1 MLLYS
6 PISAVGACSSKIIA
20 CSNKIYAYSNVYT
33 TAFNLNMKTVK
44 KAFMMGGGSRIFFGM
59 MKHVACFAGWFILR
73 VFFERPGNYCHS
85 WADTFN
91 EILLKKYRS
100 LWSRAKSMRHGV
112 VNWWKRKFF
121 IFV

>member
-44 KAFMMGGGSRIFFGM
+44 KAFMMEGGRAFFWYDE
-59 MKHVACFAGWFILR
+59 ARR
-73 VFFERPGNYCHS
+73 VFCRLVYSESFFRAAGK
-85 WADTFN
+85 
-91 EILLKKYRS
+91 LLPF
-100 LWSRAKSMRHGV
+100 LGW
-112 VNWWKRKFF
+112 
-121 IFV
+121 I

>member
-44 KAFMMGGGSRIFFGM
+44 KAFMMEGGRAFFWYDE
-59 MKHVACFAGWFILR
+59 ARR
-73 VFFERPGNYCHS
+73 VFQVSFSGMICWWPKVQYCE
-85 WADTFN
+85 AF
-91 EILLKKYRS
+91 
-100 LWSRAKSMRHGV
+100 
-112 VNWWKRKFF
+112 
-121 IFV
+121 